1 MEVGNITKAV
11 TFKSFHHLS
20 YENIQFLCDC
30 TFYYFHEKSIN
41 RGFFFGGGGIHENMN
56 CAFPLKAHSQFLLTE
71 SALKNKK
78 CVLRYLKSSFRSQDI

>member
-1 MEVGNITKAV
+1 MKTYNFFVTVLFIIFMRKAL
-11 TFKSFHHLS
+11 T
-20 YENIQFLCDC
+20 ED
-30 TFYYFHEKSIN
+30 
-41 RGFFFGGGGIHENMN
+41 FFFGGGGIHENMN

>member
-1 MEVGNITKAV
+1 MKTYNFFVTVLFIIFMRKAL
-11 TFKSFHHLS
+11 T
-20 YENIQFLCDC
+20 ED
-30 TFYYFHEKSIN
+30 
-41 RGFFFGGGGIHENMN
+41 FFWGGGIHENMN

>member
-1 MEVGNITKAV
+1 MKTYNFFVTVLFIIFMRKAL
-11 TFKSFHHLS
+11 TEDF
-20 YENIQFLCDC
+20 FL
-30 TFYYFHEKSIN
+30 
-41 RGFFFGGGGIHENMN
+41 GGGGIHENMN